1 MAYIEE
7 ALSESNATLKLKELE
22 DAEMIKINSLNEN
35 YQSYNSVVIA
45 GGNNGKLGKEQ
56 YENIDKILIE
66 TLKDKDKNIV
76 GVQESN
82 TKFSYVDLYFN
93 DKVTTIDN
101 VDEGIGK
108 LSLVMV
114 LQDSSIAGKFG
125 KLEGSDSIIP
135 YKKQKGEI
143 SMNPYISI
151 IIPAYNEEDK
161 IKDTLE
167 NIKDINEINE
177 ILVIDDGSSDKTTEI
192 ANSIESEK
200 IKVFTLDKNR
210 GKGYALNYGLKIAM
224 KNATIIGFLDGDL
237 GSTSSE
243 VKKLITPILNNEADV
258 IIAKF
263 PPATKKGGLGFVK
276 RLAKESVLEMT
287 GKELDATL
295 SGQRIFKKEV
305 LEKFKEMPYGY
316 GVEVG
321 MTIDILKHG
330 YTVKEVLVNMT
341 HSETGRNLKGFIHRG
356 KQFYHIKKVLRQKKK
371 EWR

>member
-1 MAYIEE
+1 
-7 ALSESNATLKLKELE
+7 
-22 DAEMIKINSLNEN
+22 
-35 YQSYNSVVIA
+35 
-45 GGNNGKLGKEQ
+45 
-56 YENIDKILIE
+56 
-66 TLKDKDKNIV
+66 
-76 GVQESN
+76 
-82 TKFSYVDLYFN
+82 
-93 DKVTTIDN
+93 
-101 VDEGIGK
+101 
-108 LSLVMV
+108 
-114 LQDSSIAGKFG
+114 
-125 KLEGSDSIIP
+125 
-135 YKKQKGEI
+135 
-143 SMNPYISI
+143 MNPYISI

-305 LEKFKEMPYGY
+305 LEKFK
-316 GVEVG
+316 
-321 MTIDILKHG
+321 K
-330 YTVKEVLVNMT
+330 
-341 HSETGRNLKGFIHRG
+341 
-356 KQFYHIKKVLRQKKK
+356 
-371 EWR
+371 

>member
-1 MAYIEE
+1 MHINMKYYIVSIGAIFISLGIGILVGYNLNYDQELSKQQASVISDLDNKFDALKVTNDNLEKSLADLSDDYDTAIAFIHDHVNNLVVGRLTDKNIGIISTNQDNDYTKEINEIITTANGNVAFDITLNNNIFNEKKIEELATKLNSEIKDTKDIMAYIEK

-35 YQSYNSVVIA
+35 YQSYNSVVIV

-135 YKKQKGEI
+135 YKK
-143 SMNPYISI
+143 
-151 IIPAYNEEDK
+151 
-161 IKDTLE
+161 
-167 NIKDINEINE
+167 
-177 ILVIDDGSSDKTTEI
+177 
-192 ANSIESEK
+192 
-200 IKVFTLDKNR
+200 
-210 GKGYALNYGLKIAM
+210 
-224 KNATIIGFLDGDL
+224 
-237 GSTSSE
+237 
-243 VKKLITPILNNEADV
+243 
-258 IIAKF
+258 
-263 PPATKKGGLGFVK
+263 
-276 RLAKESVLEMT
+276 
-287 GKELDATL
+287 
-295 SGQRIFKKEV
+295 
-305 LEKFKEMPYGY
+305 
-316 GVEVG
+316 
-321 MTIDILKHG
+321 
-330 YTVKEVLVNMT
+330 
-341 HSETGRNLKGFIHRG
+341 
-356 KQFYHIKKVLRQKKK
+356 
-371 EWR
+371 